1 MTMTNIPPNPPSR
14 SRPVERD
21 EWIAIFVALATLG
34 SVFFWTTTQG
44 NNGFNLFSK
53 PILSLSESE
62 SETVDNPDVSTEESI
77 FSLGSPQLNTLTG
90 EPASNFGQALS
101 SSEELETSLAT
112 LTPINDTF
120 EQLET
125 SVKGL
130 DRANTEAET
139 TLELAKPP
147 KVPQVGKNLATLGIG
162 SMLPGSPMATS
173 SLPLAP
179 PIPSLTTESPTATSP
194 SPEEVTFK
202 SPGVSEITTSP
213 SPEQATSESPG
224 VSEITTSPS
233 PEVETTDSPTATSPP
248 PENATSESPGVSE
261 ITTSPSPEVETTDSP
276 TATSPP
282 PENATSE
289 IPLAGTAAPSPE
301 TSPIGKVKFS
311 DVPDDFWASN
321 FIQPL
326 RERDIIAQVDRD
338 KFEPDKP
345 VTRAELATQIPQVF
359 EEKSTGSTVNY
370 KDVPEDLPTQDG
382 IQTATKSGFLSGYPG
397 NVFRPEQ
404 EVPRLQVLVA
414 LASGLN
420 LEIPSNPDKVLSI
433 YQDKEKIPDWAKEKV
448 AAATATGLV
457 VNHPDVKLL
466 NPNKAATRA
475 EVTAMFYQALVR
487 LGRVEQVSSEYI
499 VTPKN

>member
-1 MTMTNIPPNPPSR
+1 MQFFGHYIAMKMTNIPPNPPSR
-14 SRPVERD
+14 PRPVERD

-34 SVFFWTTTQG
+34 SVFFWTTTRG

-53 PILSLSESE
+53 PILSSPKSEI
-62 SETVDNPDVSTEESI
+62 VDSPDVSTEESI
-77 FSLGSPQLNTLTG
+77 FSLGTPQINTLTG

-120 EQLET
+120 EELET
-125 SVKGL
+125 SVTGL
-130 DRANTEAET
+130 NQANTETET

-147 KVPQVGKNLATLGIG
+147 KVPQVGKNLAALGIG
-162 SMLPGSPMATS
+162 RMTTPPLPV
-173 SLPLAP
+173 AP
-179 PIPSLTTESPTATSP
+179 PISSLTTESPTATSP
-194 SPEEVTFK
+194 SPEQTTSD
-202 SPGVSEITTSP
+202 SPEASETATSPPPEAETTDSSTATSP
-213 SPEQATSESPG
+213 SPEQATSE
-224 VSEITTSPS
+224 V
-233 PEVETTDSPTATSPP
+233 
-248 PENATSESPGVSE
+248 
-261 ITTSPSPEVETTDSP
+261 
-276 TATSPP
+276 
-282 PENATSE
+282 
-289 IPLAGTAAPSPE
+289 PLAGTTAPSPE
-301 TSPIGKVKFS
+301 TSPPIGKVKFS

-326 RERDIIAQVDRD
+326 RESDIIAQVDSD

-345 VTRAELATQIPQVF
+345 VTRAELATQIPKVF
-359 EEKSTGSTVNY
+359 EEKSTGSTVKY
-370 KDVPEDLPTQDG
+370 KDVPEDLPTQEG
-382 IQTATKSGFLSGYPG
+382 IQRATKSGFLSGYPG

-404 EVPRLQVLVA
+404 EVPKLQVLVA

-433 YQDKEKIPDWAKEKV
+433 YKDKEKIPDWAKKKV

-457 VNHPDVKLL
+457 VNHPDVKIL
-466 NPNKAATRA
+466 NPDKPATRA
-475 EVTAMFYQALVR
+475 EVAAIFHQALVR